1 MSTKKLPLKLSLQFF
16 GNEST
21 GSETPSVSA
30 TADPL
35 LSNNGDASP
44 RVQSVDEQASAPS
57 DDQLEMEFEK
67 LIKGGRF
74 ENAFKKRTQGIIDKR
89 FKTLKSLE
97 ESQAKQK
104 PIFDLLS
111 AKYGTDPSNI
121 DELLEK
127 MQNDISPKSESAP
140 EVADKK
146 TTSVNRD
153 EFISQ
158 KAKALA
164 QRWAQEG
171 EQLKKIFPSF
181 DFKTELNNP
190 AFASLLKSGLPL
202 RKAYTAAHSDEIL
215 KSAVSGTAK
224 KAAMQTLQSIRANG
238 NRVSENGLHNGSALL
253 RKTDVSNL
261 SGSDIRSIIKQ
272 VENGKKIRL

>member
-1 MSTKKLPLKLSLQFF
+1 MSTKKLPIKLSLRFF
-16 GNEST
+16 GNESIE
-21 GSETPSVSA
+21 SETAPVPAAADSV
-30 TADPL
+30 

-44 RVQSVDEQASAPS
+44 RVQPIDAQASVS
-57 DDQLEMEFEK
+57 DDDQLEMEFEK

-89 FKTLKSLE
+89 FKNLKSLE

-104 PIFDLLS
+104 PIFDFLS

-127 MQNDISPKSESAP
+127 MQSDSSPKIESAP

-153 EFISQ
+153 EFIAQ
-158 KAKALA
+158 KAKMLA
-164 QRWAQEG
+164 ARWAEEG

-181 DFKTELNNP
+181 DFKNELNNP

-224 KAAMQTLQSIRANG
+224 KAALQTLQSIRANG
-238 NRVSENGLHNGSALL
+238 NRASENGLHNGTALL
-253 RKTDVSNL
+253 RKTDVSTL